1 MKRNNKLILGTILS
15 FITIIMWDFT
25 YIVGKKLFQILDPT
39 QVIFLRFFLATILFS
54 IINIKEYHKKSI
66 KDEFIF
72 ILIGFILSFY
82 FIFENNGLKI
92 THASNVGFIVALLPI
107 ISLIMA
113 HIFTHDEKITK
124 SGIVGFLIS
133 LIGVGIIVFSEG
145 FEPRIRGDLLVF
157 IAIVSWAIYRLILKK
172 ANFKKYSM
180 VYISKKSFSYTSI
193 FLFLYMNLLSKQKI
207 PFEQMTSTAYLG
219 LFYLVVFATCLGF
232 VFWERAI
239 QYIGIVKTT
248 NVLYISPVNTML
260 MSYIFLH
267 EKITIYKIIGGII
280 TILGVYIVR
289 KFSMNKEIE

>member
-157 IAIVSWAIYRLILKK
+157 IAMVSWAIYSLILKK

-180 VYISKKSFSYTSI
+180 FYISKKSFFYTSI